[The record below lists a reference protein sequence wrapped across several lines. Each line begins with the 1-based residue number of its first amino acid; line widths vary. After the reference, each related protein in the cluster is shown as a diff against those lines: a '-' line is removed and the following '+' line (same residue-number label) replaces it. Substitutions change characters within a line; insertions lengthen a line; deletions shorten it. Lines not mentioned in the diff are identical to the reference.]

1 MEFKD
6 NRMRR
11 WPIQRSKRSAFGH
24 QFDQGTLPQFGS
36 ANIHLCLAGPRCCFG
51 RGVAVRDETTGRSG
65 ENARREKCCWE
76 GVGMG
81 RVGKDVAL
89 ELG

>member
-24 QFDQGTLPQFGS
+24 QFDQGTLPQLGS

-81 RVGKDVAL
+81 RVGKDMAL